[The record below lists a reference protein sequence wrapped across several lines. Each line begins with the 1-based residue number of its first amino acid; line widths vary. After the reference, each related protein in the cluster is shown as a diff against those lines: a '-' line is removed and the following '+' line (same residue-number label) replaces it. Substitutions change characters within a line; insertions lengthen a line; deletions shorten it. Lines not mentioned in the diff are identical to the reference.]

1 MENNINLNVPIV
13 DENSHNATT
22 DGTTHLVPPEPSVD
36 NINNPI
42 MSTFLNPINRPLRQ
56 TQNLRISDIINRSRD
71 GRRSREV
78 WRRSISSGNLMTD
91 ITEDPVDKFETNL
104 GTFTSESDLFTTSA
118 HGYNIYNRITSQIDM
133 KLNDFFNKMNNDTL
147 SSDFESSLKPH
158 IKFDELTVD
167 EECEAQITKELGIS
181 LTEFEIYVAKYKELI
196 NKYFNNV
203 VDKEKK
209 IKSTL
214 RKLHNLNKWVK
225 RVQSFSLMDED
236 DDDNNPEDSKME
248 DAPPTQ
254 SNTTSGGITHTPSTA
269 THTPSTATHTPST
282 ATHTPSTAAHT
293 ASTVELR
300 LLSGIQDYVS
310 EKVKDLDA
318 LKLRREHEV
327 SRKCFTKLVNIGQKI
342 NNIHQN
348 QLCTIC
354 LTNSVSI
361 CLIPC
366 GHSCCEGCYNSY
378 SDNSNSNRRRI
389 CFVCRGT
396 VSKTQKIYFT
406 S

>member
-1 MENNINLNVPIV
+1 MENNINLNVPSEN
-13 DENSHNATT
+13 ENSSAT
-22 DGTTHLVPPEPSVD
+22 DLPEPIVAV
-36 NINNPI
+36 NNPI
-42 MSTFLNPINRPLRQ
+42 MSTFLNPINRPPRQ
-56 TQNLRISDIINRSRD
+56 SGNLTISDLINRSRN
-71 GRRSREV
+71 GRRSREA

-118 HGYNIYNRITSQIDM
+118 QGYNIYNRISSQINM

-158 IKFDELTVD
+158 IKFDELSVD

-203 VDKEKK
+203 LDKEKK
-209 IKSTL
+209 IKGTL

-236 DDDNNPEDSKME
+236 GENNPEDSKME
-248 DAPPTQ
+248 DISAEAP
-254 SNTTSGGITHTPSTA
+254 SNSNSTPSTVTHTPSTA
-269 THTPSTATHTPST
+269 
-282 ATHTPSTAAHT
+282 
-293 ASTVELR
+293 ELR

-354 LTNSVSI
+354 LSNTVSI

-366 GHSCCEGCYNSY
+366 GHSCCESCYNSY
-378 SDNSNSNRRRI
+378 SENSNSNRRRI

>member
-1 MENNINLNVPIV
+1 MDNNINLNVPS
-13 DENSHNATT
+13 ENENTTT
-22 DGTTHLVPPEPSVD
+22 DPVEPTT
-36 NINNPI
+36 NPI
-42 MSTFLNPINRPLRQ
+42 LSTFLNPINRPPR
-56 TQNLRISDIINRSRD
+56 QNLRISDIINRSRD
-71 GRRSREV
+71 GRRSREA
-78 WRRSISSGNLMTD
+78 WRRSISSGNLVTD

-118 HGYNIYNRITSQIDM
+118 HGYNIYNRISSQIDM
-133 KLNDFFNKMNNDTL
+133 KLNDFFNKMNNDTI
-147 SSDFESSLKPH
+147 SSDFEASLKPH
-158 IKFDELTVD
+158 IKFDELSID

-203 VDKEKK
+203 IDKEKR

-225 RVQSFSLMDED
+225 RVQSFSLIDEE
-236 DDDNNPEDSKME
+236 DDNNPEDSKMDDVE
-248 DAPPTQ
+248 ETSSTVTQ
-254 SNTTSGGITHTPSTA
+254 TPSTA
-269 THTPSTATHTPST
+269 
-282 ATHTPSTAAHT
+282 
-293 ASTVELR
+293 ELR

-318 LKLRREHEV
+318 LKLRREHEI

-366 GHSCCEGCYNSY
+366 GHSCCENCYNSY

>member
-1 MENNINLNVPIV
+1 
-13 DENSHNATT
+13 
-22 DGTTHLVPPEPSVD
+22 
-36 NINNPI
+36 
-42 MSTFLNPINRPLRQ
+42 
-56 TQNLRISDIINRSRD
+56 
-71 GRRSREV
+71 
-78 WRRSISSGNLMTD
+78 MTD

-118 HGYNIYNRITSQIDM
+118 HGYNIYNRISSQIDM
-133 KLNDFFNKMNNDTL
+133 KLNDFFNKMNNDTISL
-147 SSDFESSLKPH
+147 DFEASLKPH
-158 IKFDELTVD
+158 IKFDELSID

-203 VDKEKK
+203 LDKEKR

-236 DDDNNPEDSKME
+236 DDNNPEDSKMDDTE
-248 DAPPTQ
+248 GTAQISAPSSSTVTQ
-254 SNTTSGGITHTPSTA
+254 TPSTA
-269 THTPSTATHTPST
+269 
-282 ATHTPSTAAHT
+282 
-293 ASTVELR
+293 ELR

-318 LKLRREHEV
+318 LKLRREHEI

-366 GHSCCEGCYNSY
+366 GHSCCESCYNSY
-378 SDNSNSNRRRI
+378 SENSNSNRRRI